1 MVKKIISVLLVLAF
15 SLGLMPITST
25 AAMSG
30 STLFFDMPD
39 NWSTEALESAV
50 ANGLLAG
57 YDGKIMPD
65 SPLTRAQMAAII
77 SRAFGA
83 IEEGDISAYTDVK
96 STDWFADSMAK
107 AYKMGVMQG
116 NAGKMDPNS
125 NITREQ
131 AFAALARA
139 LRLEP
144 AVAVNGTFSDA
155 GEISGWARGE
165 VYALVNAGYIKG
177 SNGKLNPRANI
188 SRAEFAQIMH
198 NIFKQ
203 YINKAGEYTN
213 AADGNIMVNVPG
225 VTLKNVTITGDL
237 IVGDGVGEGDLV
249 LDHITVKGRLLV
261 RGGGV
266 ERNVVVAKMEG
277 NIRVFV
283 DGGAKIDVITI
294 EDGKDD
300 VVIEGDVGTIIVNAP
315 DIRLIIRNASV
326 SRLEVNCEGAVD
338 IAVAKGGR
346 VSDVVVGSEARG
358 TAIDVGGHVE
368 NIETSAPDSTIS
380 GTGSVDT
387 VTVNAGADNT
397 SVTTPETVI
406 TNKGASGVTAGG
418 GKPVPQYGS
427 ATNNHDGSDIL
438 ADPPEGPG
446 GGVASGG
453 DAPSDGGG
461 QTDGG
466 EPSYVTVSAVSVG
479 GMAVAGET
487 LTANTTPSGASLIY
501 QWQISDSA
509 DGTYTDISGATSK
522 TYVLA
527 VEDAGNW
534 IRVRTTGTGNYIGTV
549 IGAAFGPIRSATE
562 TYLTMSTSDVAG
574 IIGEQFNMAVT
585 VRGNVAYEDRN
596 NMIRFYGVIP
606 NITGSAIEFRTIPGG
621 FNQEI
626 VTDETERGYAG
637 ADADDLVLAW
647 GPVEGTPLSDIDI
660 SSTSPAVLVFLR
672 QSIQQAIMR

>member
-225 VTLKNVTITGDL
+225 VTLKNVTITGNL

-261 RGGGV
+261 RGGGTNSIVIIGGGV

-326 SRLEVNCEGAVD
+326 SRLEVNCEGAAD
-338 IAVAKGGR
+338 IAVAKG
-346 VSDVVVGSEARG
+346 
-358 TAIDVGGHVE
+358 E
-368 NIETSAPDSTIS
+368 N
-380 GTGSVDT
+380 
-387 VTVNAGADNT
+387 
-397 SVTTPETVI
+397 
-406 TNKGASGVTAGG
+406 
-418 GKPVPQYGS
+418 KP
-427 ATNNHDGSDIL
+427 A
-438 ADPPEGPG
+438 
-446 GGVASGG
+446 
-453 DAPSDGGG
+453 
-461 QTDGG
+461 
-466 EPSYVTVSAVSVG
+466 
-479 GMAVAGET
+479 
-487 LTANTTPSGASLIY
+487 
-501 QWQISDSA
+501 
-509 DGTYTDISGATSK
+509 
-522 TYVLA
+522 
-527 VEDAGNW
+527 
-534 IRVRTTGTGNYIGTV
+534 
-549 IGAAFGPIRSATE
+549 
-562 TYLTMSTSDVAG
+562 
-574 IIGEQFNMAVT
+574 
-585 VRGNVAYEDRN
+585 
-596 NMIRFYGVIP
+596 
-606 NITGSAIEFRTIPGG
+606 
-621 FNQEI
+621 
-626 VTDETERGYAG
+626 
-637 ADADDLVLAW
+637 
-647 GPVEGTPLSDIDI
+647 
-660 SSTSPAVLVFLR
+660 
-672 QSIQQAIMR
+672 